1 MKTDN
6 EVVVTGRTVGGERDE
21 VAGHRAGRARPGDEV
36 VGRTADG
43 RTADLQ
49 SLVRSA

>member
-6 EVVVTGRTVGGERDE
+6 EDVVTGRTVGGDE
-21 VAGHRAGRARPGDEV
+21 VAGHGEEV

-43 RTADLQ
+43 RTAGGSQ
-49 SLVRSA
+49 